1 MTPNSVARLRL
12 GVGSLHKFVTRREG
26 EVERLGAAE
35 NIAVLI
41 TDGGLQAVETRRG
54 AAFEVDLDALLE
66 RRRAENVARQVALAR
81 VERLRRIGRSAMKET
96 MSVTSADRG
105 CSSKAIFALLK
116 YPSAIRSE

>member
-1 MTPNSVARLRL
+1 MTPNSVARLRP

-54 AAFEVDLDALLE
+54 AAFEIDLDALLE

-81 VERLRRIGRSAMKET
+81 VERLRRIGRSADEGDDVGDVGRPGAAPRRRF
-96 MSVTSADRG
+96 S
-105 CSSKAIFALLK
+105 
-116 YPSAIRSE
+116 RS